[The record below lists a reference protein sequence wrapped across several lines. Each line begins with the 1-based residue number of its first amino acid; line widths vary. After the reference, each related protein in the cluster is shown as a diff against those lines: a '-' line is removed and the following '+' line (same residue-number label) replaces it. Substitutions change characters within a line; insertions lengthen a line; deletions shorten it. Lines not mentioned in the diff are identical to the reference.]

1 MYSIS
6 DTIESGEVTIPASEF
21 VPSIDTNEAS
31 QQSIARELTRTCG
44 AIALSLYS
52 QVRSLFY

>member
-52 QVRSLFY
+52 